1 MNLGDIIITFISIGV
16 FVSILLFGFWAFIWI
31 ATGATES
38 NPQCVCPLC
47 GVVKTIDEDGRCPKC
62 GQFVEIE

>member
-1 MNLGDIIITFISIGV
+1 MNLGDIIIGFIYIGV
-16 FVSILLFGFWAFIWI
+16 FVSILLFGFWVFIWI
-31 ATGATES
+31 ATGSTES

-47 GVVKTIDEDGRCPKC
+47 GVVEAIDEDGRCPKC